1 MNGRQRPREL
11 GVAFGPGQT
20 GPRNAITDVPGVKV
34 GHCTI
39 IEGSGK
45 LHEGRGPVRTGVTV
59 VMPHSGNLFA
69 QPVKGAYFDLNG
81 CGGLGGALQ
90 IREFGI
96 IETPIFLTNTM
107 SMGAV
112 AQAAV
117 RHTLRSNPSSGITDD
132 TCIPIVSE
140 CDDSYLND
148 SRGLHVREEHVAAA
162 IGSAG
167 SEMVEEGAVGAG
179 TGMSAYDFK
188 GGIGTSSR
196 KVTTP
201 AGDHVVGAL
210 VLANHGERAEL
221 LIRGVP
227 VGRLL
232 DTPNPK
238 RREHGSIVMIIG
250 TDAPLDARQLGRL
263 ARRAPLGLAL
273 TGSCAHSGSG
283 DIAIAFST
291 ANVHNR
297 FIGDPIL
304 TDKLM
309 RDGDMDHIF
318 RATVDATEEA
328 ILNAL
333 FKADTMTGRDDHVV
347 PGLPLDETIGL
358 LRDRGL
364 VHRNAD
370 ATRADGR

>member
-1 MNGRQRPREL
+1 MNGRQGPREL
-11 GVAFGPGQT
+11 GVSFGPGLT

-34 GHCTI
+34 GHCTL

-45 LHEGRGPVRTGVTV
+45 LCEGKGPIRTGVTV

-81 CGGLGGALQ
+81 CGGLSGALQ
-90 IREFGI
+90 IREFGV

-112 AQAAV
+112 AEAAV
-117 RHTLRSNPSSGITDD
+117 RHTLKLNPTSGITDD

-148 SRGLHVREEHVAAA
+148 SRGFHVREEHVVKA
-162 IGSAG
+162 IESAT
-167 SEMVEEGAVGAG
+167 SDLIEEGAVGAG

-196 KVTTP
+196 KVRTP
-201 AGDHVVGAL
+201 AGEHIVGVL
-210 VLANHGERAEL
+210 VLANHGERSDL
-221 LIRGVP
+221 LVRGIP
-227 VGRLL
+227 IGRLL
-232 DTPNPK
+232 DAPNPK
-238 RREHGSIVMIIG
+238 RRESGSIVMVVG
-250 TDAPLDARQLGRL
+250 TDAPVDARQLGRL
-263 ARRAPLGLAL
+263 AKRAPLGLAL

-283 DIAIAFST
+283 DIVIAFST

-297 FIGDPIL
+297 FIGEPTL
-304 TDKLM
+304 TDRFM
-309 RDGDMDHIF
+309 RDGDMDALF
-318 RATVDATEEA
+318 RGTVDATEEA

-333 FKADTMTGRDDHVV
+333 FKADTTTGRDDHVV
-347 PGLPLDETIGL
+347 PGLPVDATIGIL
-358 LRDRGL
+358 KAHGL
-364 VHRNAD
+364 VHRNAE

>member
-1 MNGRQRPREL
+1 MNGRPRPREL
-11 GVAFGPGQT
+11 GVSFGPGQT
-20 GPRNAITDVPGVKV
+20 GPKNAITDVLGVKV
-34 GHCTI
+34 GHCTM

-45 LHEGRGPVRTGVTV
+45 LHEGKGPIRTGVTAV
-59 VMPHSGNLFA
+59 LPHTGNLFA

-96 IETPIFLTNTM
+96 IESPIFLTNTM

-117 RHTLRSNPSSGITDD
+117 KHTLATNPGAGLTED

-148 SRGLHVREEHVAAA
+148 SRGLHVHEEHVAAA
-162 IGSAG
+162 LRSAT
-167 SEMVEEGAVGAG
+167 SDVVDEGCVGAG
-179 TGMSAYDFK
+179 TGMCSYDFK

-196 KVTTP
+196 KAKTP
-201 AGDHVVGAL
+201 AGDHMVGVL

-221 LIRGVP
+221 LVRGVP

-232 DTPNPK
+232 ETPNPK
-238 RREHGSIVMIIG
+238 RKETGSIVMVVG
-250 TDAPLDARQLGRL
+250 TDAPIDARQL
-263 ARRAPLGLAL
+263 ARIAKRAPLGLAL

-283 DIAIAFST
+283 DIVIAFST

-297 FIGDPIL
+297 FIGESIL

-309 RDGDMDHIF
+309 RDGDMDPLF

-333 FKADTMTGRDDHVV
+333 FRADTMTGRDDHVV
-347 PGLPLDETIGL
+347 PGLPVDETIEL
-358 LRDRGL
+358 LRKHGL
-364 VHRNAD
+364 VHRNAE
-370 ATRADGR
+370 ATRADGG